1 MLNKVWAFLVIS
13 GLLVAG
19 LLGRLSGEGGV
30 VGSALDSTKTAV
42 MSIALPL
49 AGMMMFW
56 LGVLRLIEKA
66 GVLTFIAHALSP
78 LMKRL
83 FPEVPPEHPA
93 MSAMIMNLGANMLGL
108 GNSATPLGLKAMGH
122 LQELNPAKRAPSNA
136 MCIFLA
142 LNTAGFSLIPT
153 SAITYLSAA
162 GVKEPYR
169 VIGPTILATACA
181 AILAVLVCKLLQGLP
196 MFAVKPEDIGDAETP
211 ATDEA
216 TKEPSR
222 ISTRAKVWLALLVLA
237 FIGVAALELEHDT
250 WRPTLLHATGLDSL
264 LDRASSATKSAPA
277 AAATAAVQLTGWKL
291 WINGASGLA
300 IPAILLLAVSL
311 ALARGVKV
319 YEEFV
324 EGAKEGFGVATRI
337 MPFLVAMLAAIALFK
352 GSGIL
357 MLIGYLLK
365 PILDFIGFP
374 VDLLPLALMRP
385 LSGSGSLGL
394 LNEILTNPGSTE
406 ALKFSAAILY
416 GSTETTFYVLAV
428 YFGSVGIRKARHAL
442 AAGLTADAVGMT
454 AAVVFGKLLFS

>member
-19 LLGRLSGEGGV
+19 LLGRLSGPGGGV
-30 VGSALDSTKTAV
+30 ESALDATKVAV

-66 GVLTFIAHALSP
+66 GVLAFVARALSP

-153 SAITYLSAA
+153 GAITYLSAA
-162 GVKEPYR
+162 GVREPYR
-169 VIGPTILATACA
+169 VIVPTILATACA
-181 AILAVLVCKLLQGLP
+181 AVMAVLVCKLLQGLP
-196 MFAVKPEDIGDAETP
+196 MFAVKPEDVGDAETTTK
-211 ATDEA
+211 TDTA
-216 TKEPSR
+216 SEPSP
-222 ISTRAKVWLALLVLA
+222 ISAKGKAWLIVLLLA
-237 FIGVAALELEHDT
+237 FVGIAALEMEHDT
-250 WRPTLLHATGLDSL
+250 WRPALLHATGLDNL
-264 LDRASSATKSAPA
+264 FQKAAQAASAPPASA
-277 AAATAAVQLTGWKL
+277 AAAPQLTGWKL
-291 WINGASGLA
+291 WINSASGLA
-300 IPAILLLAVSL
+300 IPAILLLAVSI

-324 EGAKEGFGVATRI
+324 EGAKEGFAVATRI

-357 MLIGYLLK
+357 LLIGYLLS
-365 PILDFIGFP
+365 PLLNAIGFP
-374 VDLLPLALMRP
+374 ADLLPLALMRP

-394 LNEILTNPGSTE
+394 LNEILTNPHSSE
-406 ALKFSAAILY
+406 ALKFTAAILY

-442 AAGLTADAVGMT
+442 AAGLTADFVGMT

>member
-19 LLGRLSGEGGV
+19 LLGRLSGPDGV
-30 VGSALDSTKTAV
+30 VDSALASTKTAV
-42 MSIALPL
+42 MTIALPL

-66 GVLTFIAHALSP
+66 GVLTFVARVLSP
-78 LMKRL
+78 LMKRI
-83 FPEVPPEHPA
+83 FPEVPPDHPA

-122 LQELNPAKRAPSNA
+122 LQELNQAKRAPSNA

-153 SAITYLSAA
+153 GAITYLSAA

-196 MFAVKPEDIGDAETP
+196 MFAVRPEDVGEAEAAPTE
-211 ATDEA
+211 T
-216 TKEPSR
+216 TTEPSQFTPR
-222 ISTRAKVWLALLVLA
+222 STLWLWVLA
-237 FIGVAALELEHDT
+237 VAFVGVAALELEHDT
-250 WRPTLLHATGLDSL
+250 WRPALLKATGLDSL
-264 LDRASSATKSAPA
+264 LARASTSTQA
-277 AAATAAVQLTGWKL
+277 AAAVAEVKLTGWKRWL
-291 WINGASGLA
+291 TGASGLA
-300 IPAILLLAVSL
+300 IPSILLLAVGA

-357 MLIGYLLK
+357 MLIGYVLK
-365 PILDFIGFP
+365 PVLDFIGFP

-394 LNEILTNPGSTE
+394 LNEILTNPHSSET
-406 ALKFSAAILY
+406 LKFTAAILY

-442 AAGLTADAVGMT
+442 AAGLTADLVGMT

>member
-1 MLNKVWAFLVIS
+1 MLNKVWAFLIIS

-19 LLGRLSGEGGV
+19 LLGRLSGPGGV
-30 VGSALDSTKTAV
+30 VESALDATKVAV

-66 GVLTFIAHALSP
+66 GVLTFVARALSP
-78 LMKRL
+78 LMKRI
-83 FPEVPPEHPA
+83 FPDVPPEHPA

-136 MCIFLA
+136 MCVFLA

-153 SAITYLSAA
+153 GAITYLSAA
-162 GVKEPYR
+162 GVREPYR
-169 VIGPTILATACA
+169 VIVPTILATACA
-181 AILAVLVCKLLQGLP
+181 AVMAVLVCKLLQGLP
-196 MFAVKPEDIGDAETP
+196 MFAVKPEDVGDAEAVKT
-211 ATDEA
+211 EA
-216 TKEPSR
+216 TSEAGP
-222 ISTRAKVWLALLVLA
+222 ISAKGRAWLIALLLA
-237 FIGVAALELEHDT
+237 FAGIAALELEHDT
-250 WRPTLLHATGLDSL
+250 WRPALLHATGLDQLFQKAAQAAGTPS
-264 LDRASSATKSAPA
+264 TQA
-277 AAATAAVQLTGWKL
+277 AAAPLTGWKL

-300 IPAILLLAVSL
+300 IPAILLLAVSI

-357 MLIGYLLK
+357 LLIGYFLSPLLNA
-365 PILDFIGFP
+365 IGFP
-374 VDLLPLALMRP
+374 ADLLPLALMRP

-394 LNEILTNPGSTE
+394 LNEILTNPHSTE
-406 ALKFSAAILY
+406 TLKFTAAILY

-442 AAGLTADAVGMT
+442 AAGLTADLVGMT